1 MGEKSVGVAPRSEK
15 SSQCDPVALRRKAT
29 GVGAAAFAVS
39 VAVAS
44 PRASLNFSRQT
55 SLSLLKLT

>member
-29 GVGAAAFAVS
+29 GVGAAASADV
-39 VAVAS
+39 
-44 PRASLNFSRQT
+44 NFSRQI